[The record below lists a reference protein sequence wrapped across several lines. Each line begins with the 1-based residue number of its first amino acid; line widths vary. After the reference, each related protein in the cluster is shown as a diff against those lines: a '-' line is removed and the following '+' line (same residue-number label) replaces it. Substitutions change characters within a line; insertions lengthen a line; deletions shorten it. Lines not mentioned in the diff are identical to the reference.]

1 MIDQLTSTAN
11 GPTRFFGTLD
21 KPANVTVD
29 GEPAQLRT
37 IDHQGGAVHTF
48 EAWLQL
54 ADGIHEIPVT
64 ATDGNQNTATKTYEV
79 TVAGGTSKTLAYDL
93 NGNLIS
99 RTAGSE
105 VTTYDWDANNQL
117 IRIHYPDGGKT
128 EFVYDGLGRRVQI
141 IEKDAT
147 DTVTDHRRF
156 IWDGMT
162 IIEERDG
169 VTNAVVKRFFDHGIE
184 IVTGPD
190 AGDYFTTFD
199 HLGSIREVVDASET
213 VITRYDYDPYGN
225 VEKVFGSVESDFLF
239 TGHFHHARS
248 GLHLAPFRAYDPEL
262 GRWLSRDPLYMAEL
276 LPEGPNLYR
285 YVGNNPIQAIDPTGE
300 FLIAAIVA
308 VTAVGVA
315 YGAYRVARGTKKW
328 LFRTISG

>member
-1 MIDQLTSTAN
+1 MTLT
-11 GPTRFFGTLD
+11 
-21 KPANVTVD
+21 
-29 GEPAQLRT
+29 
-37 IDHQGGAVHTF
+37 
-48 EAWLQL
+48 LQL